1 MIEYINKRLVVGPK
15 ENFISD
21 DISTNAEIVIH
32 VSPEVFGTMGHCD
45 ICINDY
51 VFFLWK
57 L

>member
-51 VFFLWK
+51 VFFIWK